1 VFHADGTG
9 TVNDR
14 SISVTV
20 PPFSAGSDEVSLQF
34 TYTIG
39 PDGKLSIALVPG
51 TYKATNLTG
60 PAAGLTAVEEIPVLT
75 GFIGEG
81 ARTIVLGEAA
91 PTVELATVSNG
102 VQLAKVCTRSRTLI
116 RISDDDR

>member
-1 VFHADGTG
+1 MTSPSQSL
-9 TVNDR
+9 R
-14 SISVTV
+14 RPS
-20 PPFSAGSDEVSLQF
+20 PRPSDEVSFQF

-51 TYKATNLTG
+51 TYKATLLTG
-60 PAAGLTAVEEIPVLT
+60 PGAGLTAVEEIPVLT

-102 VQLAKVCTRSRTLI
+102 VQFAKVCTRSRTLI
-116 RISDDDR
+116 RISDDER